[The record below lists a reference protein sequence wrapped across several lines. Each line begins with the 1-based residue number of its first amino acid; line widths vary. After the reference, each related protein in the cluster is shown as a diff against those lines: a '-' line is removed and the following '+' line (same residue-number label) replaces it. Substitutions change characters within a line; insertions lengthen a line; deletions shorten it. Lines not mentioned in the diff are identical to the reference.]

1 MLIILPKEEINKILI
16 KKKEWKEN
24 ILSKFISRG
33 DIKEE
38 IESPSGIPLK
48 LVYGPEDIQNLN
60 FLDDLGFPGEAPY
73 TRGVYPTMYR
83 GKLWSMRQYSGF
95 GNAINTNERF
105 KFLLSQGQT
114 GLSVAFDLP
123 SQMGYNSDN
132 CVSAGEVGKV
142 GVIIN
147 SLKDMESVFEGIP
160 LGNISASMTVNAP
173 TAILLSMYIA
183 VGEKQGVNQSQ
194 LTGTVQNDILKEY
207 VARGTYIFPPK
218 PSMRLTVDVIEYC
231 SNNLPRFNTISL
243 CGYHMREAG
252 ATAIQEVAF
261 TLGNGI
267 AYVEEVIK
275 RGIDIDEFAPRISF
289 FFITQRH
296 FFEEIAKLRAARRI
310 WARIM
315 KERIGA
321 KNPNSLRL
329 RFHTQTSG
337 TNLTAQQPYV
347 NIIRVATQALAA
359 ILAGAQSLHACG
371 FDEALAI
378 PTEES
383 VKLSLRTQQ
392 VLAYETGVTDVIDP
406 LGGSYYLEY
415 LTSKIEEEVMNYIE
429 KIDELGGM
437 VAAIENGYIQSEIA
451 DNAYLIQKRIDEGTE
466 KVIGINMFVS
476 EESYLIDTFKVDKE
490 SEKNALK
497 SLELLKK
504 ERDNDLVKEN
514 LARLRKVAQSSEN
527 IMPIMIDTVKSYA
540 TIEEICHVLRE
551 VYGKY
556 QPPQII

>member
-1 MLIILPKEEINKILI
+1 MIILPKEEINKILK

-24 ILSKFISRG
+24 VLSKFLSRG
-33 DIKEE
+33 NIKEE

-48 LVYGPEDIQNLN
+48 LVYGPEDIQDLN
-60 FLDDLGFPGEAPY
+60 FLDDLGFPGEVPY
-73 TRGVYPTMYR
+73 TRGAYPTMYR

-123 SQMGYNSDN
+123 SQMGYNSDSSL
-132 CVSAGEVGKV
+132 SAGEVGKV
-142 GVIIN
+142 GVVIN
-147 SLKDMESVFEGIP
+147 SLKDLESVFEGIP

-207 VARGTYIFPPK
+207 VARGAYIFPPK

-231 SNNLPRFNTISL
+231 SKNLPRFNTISL

-289 FFITQRH
+289 FFITQKH

-337 TNLTAQQPYV
+337 INLTAQQPHV

-392 VLAYETGVTDVIDP
+392 ILAYETGVTDVIDP
-406 LGGSYYLEY
+406 LGGSYYIEY

-429 KIDELGGM
+429 KIDKLGGM
-437 VAAIENGYIQSEIA
+437 VPAIEKGYIQSEIA
-451 DNAYLIQKRIDEGTE
+451 DNAYLQQKRIDEGTE
-466 KVIGINMFVS
+466 KVIGVNMFVS
-476 EESYLIDTFKVDKE
+476 KESYSIDTFKVDKDIE
-490 SEKNALK
+490 NNALK

-514 LARLRKVAQSSEN
+514 LERLRKVAQSSEN

-551 VYGKY
+551 VFGEY